1 MIRDYYLFSDLNEKE
16 VDIVK
21 ERIFLKK
28 IAKDT
33 LIFEEGD
40 SIDAIFFIDKGDVEI
55 YKNVKED
62 KKQNVLN
69 LHRGDFFGEVGVLE
83 NKDSKRFASAIAVT
97 DVEVLV
103 LLKSDFNRIIKEN
116 KEIEYKIYKSFL
128 YEMIGRLRLADNR
141 IREFFKETLK
151 DS

>member
-83 NKDSKRFASAIAVT
+83 NKDSKRFASAIAIT
-97 DVEVLV
+97 ELEVLV
-103 LLKSDFNRIIKEN
+103 LLKSDFNRIMKEN
-116 KEIEYKIYKSFL
+116 TEIEYKIYKSFL

>member
-1 MIRDYYLFSDLNEKE
+1 MIRDYYLFSDLNGKE
-16 VDIVK
+16 ADIVK
-21 ERIFLKK
+21 ERMFLKK
-28 IAKDT
+28 ITKDT

-40 SIDAIFFIDKGDVEI
+40 SIDAIFFINKGDVEI
-55 YKNVKED
+55 YKNVKEG

-83 NKDSKRFASAIAVT
+83 NKDSKRFASAIAIT
-97 DVEVLV
+97 ELEVLV
-103 LLKSDFNRIIKEN
+103 LLKSDFNRIMKEN
-116 KEIEYKIYKSFL
+116 TEIEYKIYKSFL